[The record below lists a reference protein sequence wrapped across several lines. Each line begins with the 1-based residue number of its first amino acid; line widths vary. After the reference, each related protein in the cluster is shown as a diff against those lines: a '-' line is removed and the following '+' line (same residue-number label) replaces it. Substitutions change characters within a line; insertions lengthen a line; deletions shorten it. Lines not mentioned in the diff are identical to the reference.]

1 MKKTQIKLFSVLV
14 SLLLL
19 MACSTKR
26 NSFLA
31 RNNHALST
39 KYNILYNGDIA
50 LNKGVEE
57 LKVQYKDNFWEILP
71 IERMQVSQES
81 TLPNATKNA
90 NFERAE
96 TKATKAIQRHS
107 MNIDGTEKNFQIDE
121 AHLLLGQ
128 ARYYDQRFIPA
139 LEAFNYVLY
148 KYPTS
153 SKIYEVKIWR
163 EKTNMRLDNDALAV
177 DNLNKLLK
185 EIKFKDQIFADA
197 NATLA
202 QAFLNLQQKDSAVAK
217 LKLATKFTKRNEEK
231 ARYHFILGQLYDD
244 LNYTDSAYIEY
255 QKVIDMN
262 RNASRIYVMQ
272 AHAKQAARL
281 DFSKTDTIV
290 FLKKFNKLLKDRENR
305 PYLDIL
311 NHQMGLYS
319 DKNEQTN
326 NAKKYYETSL
336 KKQTPDDYLVA
347 SNYKN
352 LAAIYFNNAQY
363 TIAGKYYDSTLTKL
377 KPRTREFNLFTKKR
391 ANLDDV
397 IKYETIAQTND
408 SLLQVTAMSTKDK
421 EIYYQKFID
430 KLKKTD
436 AKKEKDRLLSEKIT
450 AQQNALSNTDFKE
463 KSNLIQTV
471 NSQKSNDSN
480 TANQAVQ
487 IGAKSTSTSDFYF
500 YNANSVSFGKLEFK
514 RLWGNRPLAE
524 NWRLNTS
531 KETLT
536 DINSTTELNIDTT
549 DKKEDNVA
557 YTTGFYIKALPT
569 DQKIIDSIA
578 KARNFAYFQLGTIY
592 KEKFKEYQLA
602 ANKLE
607 KLLNQ
612 DPEERL
618 VLPSLYTLY
627 KIYELLGSAKA
638 IAIKEAIISKYPDSR
653 YAQILNSSNGA
664 ITLQTKP
671 EEAYTAFFKEYQN
684 GLYRELLPNLEIAID
699 QFTGEELLV
708 KFELLKANCI
718 GKLQGLNNFKKAL
731 NYVAL
736 TYPNSFEGKETEAFL
751 NTKIPYLESLSFTKE
766 TNLSYKIIFPIAY
779 PEAPSTKIVLEKL
792 TKFVKERTIETLT
805 MSNDIFT
812 IDKNFLVIHNIK
824 TEQSAKGIASVLKE
838 YKEYKIPDLSYVIT
852 SDNYKVLQIKKNF
865 DEFISNNWTVTV
877 LQAPI
882 TENKTNANST
892 TDAPKTKTQ
901 QNAAPINPS
910 SANNVPPAIQKL
922 IDADKSKTETIPKQ
936 QNINPMF
943 GEDPKK

>member
-1 MKKTQIKLFSVLV
+1 MKKTLIKLFSVLV

-19 MACSTKR
+19 IACSTKR

-50 LNKGVEE
+50 LTKGVED
-57 LKVQYKDNFWEILP
+57 LKAQYKDNFWEILP
-71 IERMQVSQES
+71 IERMQVSQEF
-81 TLPNATKNA
+81 TPPNATKNV
-90 NFERAE
+90 NFDRAE

-244 LNYTDSAYIEY
+244 LNYTDSAYVEY

-262 RNASRIYVMQ
+262 RNASRMYVMQ
-272 AHAKQAARL
+272 AHAKQASRL
-281 DFSKTDTIV
+281 DLSKTDTIA

-319 DKNEQTN
+319 DKNKQTS
-326 NAKKYYETSL
+326 NAKKYYATSL
-336 KKQTPDDYLVA
+336 KKQTLDDYLVA

-408 SLLQVTAMSTKDK
+408 SLLQVTSMSTKDK

-430 KLKKTD
+430 KLKKID
-436 AKKEKDRLLSEKIT
+436 AKKEKERLIAEKIA
-450 AQQNALSNTDFKE
+450 AQQNAISTTDFKE
-463 KSNLIQTV
+463 KSNLIQTAT
-471 NSQKSNDSN
+471 SQKSNDAN
-480 TANQAVQ
+480 ATNQAVQ

-524 NWRLNTS
+524 NWRLNTA
-531 KETLT
+531 KETST
-536 DINSTTELNIDTT
+536 DENNNTELNAENTN
-549 DKKEDNVA
+549 KKENNVA
-557 YTTGFYIKALPT
+557 YTTDFYIKTLPT
-569 DQKIIDSIA
+569 SQKIIDSLA
-578 KARNFAYFQLGTIY
+578 KERNFAYFQLGTIY
-592 KEKFKEYQLA
+592 KEKFKEYNLA

-612 DPEERL
+612 NPEERL
-618 VLPSLYTLY
+618 VLPTLYTLY

-638 IAIKEAIISKYPDSR
+638 IAIKETIISTYPESR
-653 YAQILNSSNGA
+653 YAQIISSSNGA
-664 ITLQTKP
+664 IKLQTKP
-671 EEAYTAFFKEYQN
+671 EEAYTNFFKEYQN
-684 GLYRELLPNLEIAID
+684 GLFRDLLPNLEIAID

-708 KFELLKANCI
+708 KFELLKANCL
-718 GKLQGLNNFKKAL
+718 GKLQGLNEFKKAL

-736 TYPNSFEGKETEAFL
+736 TYPNTSEGKETEVFL
-751 NTKIPYLESLSFTKE
+751 NTKTPYLDALSFTKE
-766 TNLSYKIIFPIAY
+766 TNLSWKVIFPIAY
-779 PEAPSTKIVLEKL
+779 PEAPATKNLIEKL

-805 MSNDIFT
+805 LSNDIFS
-812 IDKNFLVIHNIK
+812 IDINFLVIHNIK
-824 TEQSAKGIASVLKE
+824 TEESAKGIASVLKE
-838 YKEYKIPDLSYVIT
+838 YKEYKITDLSYVIS
-852 SDNYKVLQIKKNF
+852 SDNYKVVQIKKNF
-865 DEFISNNWTVTV
+865 DEFISNKWIVNV
-877 LQAPI
+877 LKVPI
-882 TENKTNANST
+882 AV
-892 TDAPKTKTQ
+892 TKTQ
-901 QNAAPINPS
+901 EVSETNTSKKTTQQGAIQPNQS
-910 SANNVPPAIQKL
+910 SENTIPPAIQKL
-922 IDADKSKTETIPKQ
+922 IDAEKNKTETQPKQ
-936 QNINPMF
+936 PSVNPMF

>member
-50 LNKGVEE
+50 LIKGVEE

-272 AHAKQAARL
+272 AYAKQAARL

-319 DKNEQTN
+319 E
-326 NAKKYYETSL
+326 
-336 KKQTPDDYLVA
+336 
-347 SNYKN
+347 
-352 LAAIYFNNAQY
+352 
-363 TIAGKYYDSTLTKL
+363 
-377 KPRTREFNLFTKKR
+377 
-391 ANLDDV
+391 
-397 IKYETIAQTND
+397 
-408 SLLQVTAMSTKDK
+408 
-421 EIYYQKFID
+421 
-430 KLKKTD
+430 
-436 AKKEKDRLLSEKIT
+436 DR
-450 AQQNALSNTDFKE
+450 
-463 KSNLIQTV
+463 KSV
-471 NSQKSNDSN
+471 
-480 TANQAVQ
+480 V
-487 IGAKSTSTSDFYF
+487 
-500 YNANSVSFGKLEFK
+500 
-514 RLWGNRPLAE
+514 
-524 NWRLNTS
+524 
-531 KETLT
+531 
-536 DINSTTELNIDTT
+536 
-549 DKKEDNVA
+549 
-557 YTTGFYIKALPT
+557 
-569 DQKIIDSIA
+569 
-578 KARNFAYFQLGTIY
+578 
-592 KEKFKEYQLA
+592 
-602 ANKLE
+602 
-607 KLLNQ
+607 
-612 DPEERL
+612 
-618 VLPSLYTLY
+618 
-627 KIYELLGSAKA
+627 
-638 IAIKEAIISKYPDSR
+638 
-653 YAQILNSSNGA
+653 
-664 ITLQTKP
+664 
-671 EEAYTAFFKEYQN
+671 
-684 GLYRELLPNLEIAID
+684 
-699 QFTGEELLV
+699 
-708 KFELLKANCI
+708 
-718 GKLQGLNNFKKAL
+718 
-731 NYVAL
+731 
-736 TYPNSFEGKETEAFL
+736 
-751 NTKIPYLESLSFTKE
+751 
-766 TNLSYKIIFPIAY
+766 
-779 PEAPSTKIVLEKL
+779 
-792 TKFVKERTIETLT
+792 
-805 MSNDIFT
+805 
-812 IDKNFLVIHNIK
+812 
-824 TEQSAKGIASVLKE
+824 
-838 YKEYKIPDLSYVIT
+838 
-852 SDNYKVLQIKKNF
+852 
-865 DEFISNNWTVTV
+865 
-877 LQAPI
+877 
-882 TENKTNANST
+882 
-892 TDAPKTKTQ
+892 
-901 QNAAPINPS
+901 
-910 SANNVPPAIQKL
+910 
-922 IDADKSKTETIPKQ
+922 
-936 QNINPMF
+936 
-943 GEDPKK
+943 